1 MRSKTVHS
9 SPVGIDD
16 IAAYIPSHFLPIE
29 TLAVARGIEP
39 DKLTKGLGLSAMA
52 LPDVYEDT
60 ATMAANAARML
71 IERNGLTP
79 QEIGRIYLGTES
91 ALDGAKP
98 TATYALEMLRR
109 YYREEHGVDCFTR
122 CDVID
127 MTFACIGGVDALLN
141 TVDWVRAGK
150 GRIGIVIASDFAK
163 YELGSTGEYTQGA
176 GAVAMLVR
184 ENPSLLSILPEVG
197 VATRGVHDFFKPVR
211 QVNKVDLVKEVLDLA
226 DTDVTAPDV
235 LENLPACFEQA
246 GILDSNDEQVGVH
259 VITPTF
265 DGPYSN
271 WTYQR
276 RVREAYDHYVEQVN
290 QPVDEQPIFTWARA
304 VMHLPYAAHGRRM
317 LMDTFVRELDR
328 QGMWADVASASNL
341 DPAPRMIDFETEQA
355 FDVAWDGYLR
365 LVSKTQ
371 GYKSFVAEQ
380 LKGSADASSLTGNM
394 YAGSIFMALMSTL
407 VRAAE
412 SGDQLAG
419 KTIGLI
425 GYGSGSKSKVFA
437 GAVRSPWESKVKT
450 WKLFETLD
458 ARTPV
463 DYATYEKLHRGQLT
477 SPLAKPKNTFV
488 LDRLGEEENKMG
500 ARYYKWVD

>member
-16 IAAYIPSHFLPIE
+16 IAAYIPRHYLPIE
-29 TLAVARGIEP
+29 TLAVERGIEP
-39 DKLTKGLGLSAMA
+39 DKLTKGLGLTAMA

-60 ATMAANAARML
+60 ATMAANAARQL
-71 IERNGLTP
+71 IERNGLKP
-79 QEIGRIYLGTES
+79 QDLGRMYLGTES

-109 YYREEHGVDCFTR
+109 YYREDHGVDCFTR

-127 MTFACIGGVDALLN
+127 MTFACIGGEDALLN

-163 YELGSTGEYTQGA
+163 YDLGSTGEYTQGA
-176 GAVAMLVR
+176 GAIAMLVK
-184 ENPSLLSILPEVG
+184 ENPSLLSIMPTVG

-211 QVNKVDLVKEVLDLA
+211 QVDKVDIVKEVLDLMPA
-226 DTDVTAPDV
+226 KAEASEI
-235 LENLPACFEQA
+235 LSQLPEGFAQQKL
-246 GILDSNDEQVGVH
+246 LDSNDEQVGIH
-259 VITPTF
+259 VMTPTF

-276 RVREAYDHYVEQVN
+276 RVREAYDHYVEQVD
-290 QPVDEQPIFTWARA
+290 QPVDEQPIFTWSRV

-328 QGMWADVASASNL
+328 QGLWMDVASSSNL
-341 DPAPRMIDFETEQA
+341 EPAPRMIDFETEQA
-355 FDVAWDGYLR
+355 FDAAWDAYLR

-371 GYKSFVAEQ
+371 AYKSFVSEQ
-380 LKGSADASSLTGNM
+380 LKGSADASSLTGNL

-407 VRAAE
+407 VRAE
-412 SGDQLAG
+412 GNGDQLAG
-419 KTIGLI
+419 KTLGFI

-437 GAVRSPWESKVKT
+437 GAVRSPWEKKVKS
-450 WKLFETLD
+450 WKLFETFA

-463 DYATYEKLHRGQLT
+463 DYSTYEKLHRGQLE
-477 SPLAKPKNTFV
+477 AAIAAPKNTFV
-488 LDRLGEEENKMG
+488 LDRIGEEGNKIG
-500 ARYYKWVD
+500 ARYYKWVK

>member
-1 MRSKTVHS
+1 MRNKTVHS

-16 IAAYIPSHFLPIE
+16 VAAYIPRHYLPIE
-29 TLAVARGIEP
+29 TLAVERGIDP

-52 LPDVYEDT
+52 LPDIYEDT
-60 ATMAANAARML
+60 ATMAANAARQL
-71 IERNGLTP
+71 IERSGLKP
-79 QEIGRIYLGTES
+79 QDIGRIYLGTES

-109 YYREEHGVDCFTR
+109 YYRKDHGVDCFTR

-176 GAVAMLVR
+176 GAIAMLVK
-184 ENPSLLSILPEVG
+184 ESPSLLSIMPEVG
-197 VATRGVHDFFKPVR
+197 VATRGVHDFFKPIR
-211 QVNKVDLVKEVLDLA
+211 QVDKADLVKEVLKLLPTKDKA
-226 DTDVTAPDV
+226 EDV
-235 LENLPACFEQA
+235 LSQLPESFEQS
-246 GILDSNDEQVGVH
+246 GVLDSNDQQIGVH
-259 VITPTF
+259 VMTPTF

-276 RVREAYDHYVEQVN
+276 RVREAYDHFVEQVD

-328 QGMWADVASASNL
+328 QGMWDDVASSSRI
-341 DPAPRMIDFETEQA
+341 DPIPRMIDFKTEQA
-355 FDVAWDGYLR
+355 FDAAWDTYMR
-365 LVSKTQ
+365 AVSKTRA
-371 GYKSFVAEQ
+371 YISFVSEQ
-380 LKGSADASSLTGNM
+380 LKGSADASSLTGNL

-407 VRAAE
+407 VRAE
-412 SGDQLAG
+412 EMGDQLAG

-437 GAVRSPWESKVKT
+437 GSVRSPWEKIVKN
-450 WKLFETLD
+450 WKLFEGLN

-463 DYATYEKLHRGQLT
+463 DYATYEKLHRGQLKK
-477 SPLAKPKNTFV
+477 PLAKPKNTFV
-488 LDRLGEEENKMG
+488 LDHLGKEENKMG
-500 ARYYKWVD
+500 ARYYKWIG

>member
-1 MRSKTVHS
+1 MRNKTVHS

-16 IAAYIPSHFLPIE
+16 LATYIPKHYLPIE
-29 TLAVARGIEP
+29 SLAVERGIEP

-60 ATMAANAARML
+60 ATMAANAALEL
-71 IERNGLTP
+71 IERNGLKP
-79 QEIGRIYLGTES
+79 QDIGRLYLGTES

-109 YYREEHGVDCFTR
+109 YYRKDHGVDCFTR

-176 GAVAMLVR
+176 GAIAMLVK
-184 ENPSLLSILPEVG
+184 ENPSLLSIMPTVG
-197 VATRGVHDFFKPVR
+197 VATRGVHDFFKPIR
-211 QVNKVDLVKEVLDLA
+211 HVNKEDLVKEVLDLMPTKA
-226 DTDVTAPDV
+226 EPAEI
-235 LENLPACFEQA
+235 LSHLPESLDQKKV
-246 GILDSNDEQVGVH
+246 LDSNDQAIGVH
-259 VITPTF
+259 VMTPTF

-276 RVREAYDHYVEQVN
+276 RVREAYDHYVEQVD

-328 QGMWADVASASNL
+328 QGMWNDVAASSGL
-341 DPAPRMIDFETEQA
+341 EPAPRMADFKTEQA
-355 FDVAWDGYLR
+355 FDAAWDSYLR

-371 GYKSFVAEQ
+371 AYKSFVSEQ
-380 LKGSADASSLTGNM
+380 LKGSADGSALTGNL

-412 SGDQLAG
+412 MGDQLAG

-437 GAVRSPWESKVKT
+437 GAVRSPWEKKVKA

-463 DYATYEKLHRGQLT
+463 DYATYEKLHRGLLT
-477 SPLAKPKNTFV
+477 EPLAKPKHTFV
-488 LDRLGEEENKMG
+488 LDHLGEEENKMG
-500 ARYYKWVD
+500 ARYYKWIG

>member
-1 MRSKTVHS
+1 MRTKTVHS
-9 SPVGIDD
+9 SPVGIED
-16 IAAYIPSHFLPIE
+16 IAAYIPNHFLPIE
-29 TLAVARGIEP
+29 SLAVQRGIEP
-39 DKLTKGLGLSAMA
+39 DKLTKGLGLKAMA

-71 IERNGLTP
+71 IERNNLKP
-79 QEIGRIYLGTES
+79 QDIGRLYLGTES

-109 YYREEHGVDCFTR
+109 YYREDHGVDCFTR

-150 GRIGIVIASDFAK
+150 DRIGIVIASDFAK

-176 GAVAMLVR
+176 GAIAMLVK
-184 ENPSLLSILPEVG
+184 EKPSLISILPEVG
-197 VATRGVHDFFKPVR
+197 VATRGVHDFFKPIR
-211 QVNKVDLVKEVLDLA
+211 QVAKEDLVKEVLSLLPA
-226 DTDVTAPDV
+226 EAEASEV
-235 LENLPACFEQA
+235 LTNLPDGFDQT
-246 GILDSNDEQVGVH
+246 GVLDSNDEELGIH
-259 VITPTF
+259 VMTPTF

-276 RVREAYDHYVEQVN
+276 RVREAYDHFVEQVD

-328 QGMWADVASASNL
+328 QGLWADVASSSRL
-341 DPAPRMIDFETEQA
+341 DPAPRLVDFKTEQA
-355 FDVAWDGYLR
+355 FDAAWDTYLR
-365 LVSKTQ
+365 AVSKTQ
-371 GYKSFVAEQ
+371 AYKSFVSEQ
-380 LKGSADASSLTGNM
+380 LKGSADASSLTGNL

-407 VRAAE
+407 VRAEE

-419 KTIGLI
+419 KTLGFI

-437 GAVRSPWESKVKT
+437 GAVRSPWEKKVKS
-450 WKLFETLD
+450 WKLFETFA

-463 DYATYEKLHRGQLT
+463 DYVTYEKLHRGQLT
-477 SPLAKPKNTFV
+477 APLAAPKNTFV
-488 LDRLGEEENKMG
+488 LDRIGKEENKIG
-500 ARYYKWVD
+500 ARYYKWIK